1 MEEAKREF
9 HTKLETA
16 NADHKKKYD
25 QLNDEKEELRKQRDA

>member
-16 NADHKKKYD
+16 HAENKRKYD
-25 QLNDEKEELRKQRDA
+25 QLNDEKEELRK